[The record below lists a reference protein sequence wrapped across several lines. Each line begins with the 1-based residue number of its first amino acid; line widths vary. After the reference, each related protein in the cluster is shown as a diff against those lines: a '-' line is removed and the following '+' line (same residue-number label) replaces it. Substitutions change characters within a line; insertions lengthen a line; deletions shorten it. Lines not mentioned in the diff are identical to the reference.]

1 MNQNMRLCLLGA
13 AAAVMLSGCQG
24 PETRVI
30 PRQTVSQEHPYELN
44 GTDTVPEEV
53 NPLYLQEML
62 GFLAASPRICASPE
76 ETNAAEFI
84 KRLLL
89 EYGYDVTIQRF
100 PVSDDTGSQYGTNVI
115 AVKEAAA
122 AEGDILLV
130 TTNHDTVPDS
140 PGANDN
146 ASGVVAFLET
156 ARLIAR
162 MPTDTQLRFVS
173 LSGMSVR
180 QQGIDYYLNT
190 LTDQERQRI
199 IGAIHLDTLGYMYD
213 HDIVMGTVDGS
224 ATLLGDLL
232 SETAE
237 RELEQG
243 WYYQMDDWG
252 GSCPAFEH
260 YRIPAVRVTQN
271 IAAFEQGTQ
280 WDRPD
285 IIDVDKIIA
294 ISQVLSRTMADIM
307 AEDTPS
313 FLKASREDGYDRD
326 GVLLQRV
333 GQSIPFGETRKT
345 VENYYGSAGGYLDLG
360 QREGQLYQ
368 YPMKWLGVDQIIL
381 SGFLYQNDIL
391 TGVILEADAA
401 GITANEM
408 KQRLNRQYGEPQ
420 ESAGETAGV
429 PVLRWNDYAA
439 RLVYKIQEWPEGYT
453 VMVAAGRSA
462 EIEFSR
468 FSVSRLKQ
476 GDAVGTT
483 ADEEPLSVREKA
495 VLELTEQIL
504 RPKEREKIAAIALF
518 TDGIG
523 GRQVYWT
530 DESDGRP
537 VLHIDLEDM
546 TDPEGNYRQYTESC
560 KQLVKAYTYFYD
572 REYGRL
578 FYETFDQTI
587 GDEFEDAFQM
597 FVLTNK
603 PQGGETDADAE
614 IIFFYQYEPLITVR
628 NDIRWQLGLPL

>member
-1 MNQNMRLCLLGA
+1 MNQNMQICLLGV

-30 PRQTVSQEHPYELN
+30 PRQSVSLEHPYELA
-44 GTDTVPEEV
+44 GTDTVPAEV
-53 NPLYLQEML
+53 NPLYLQETL
-62 GFLAASPRICASPE
+62 RFLAASPRICASPE

-100 PVSDDTGSQYGTNVI
+100 PVSDVDGSQYGTNVI

-122 AEGDILLV
+122 ADGDILLV
-130 TTNHDTVPDS
+130 TTNHDTVPDT
-140 PGANDN
+140 PGANAN

-162 MPTDTQLRFVS
+162 MPTDTELRFVS
-173 LSGMSVR
+173 LSGMNAR
-180 QQGIDYYLNT
+180 QQGIDYYLDT

-199 IGAIHLDTLGYMYD
+199 IGAIHLDTLGYLYD
-213 HDIVMGTVDGS
+213 YDVVLGTVDGG

-232 SETAE
+232 SETAA
-237 RELEQG
+237 RELKQR
-243 WYYQMDDWG
+243 WHYQPDDWG
-252 GSCPAFEH
+252 GAYPAFDL

-271 IAAFEQGTQ
+271 ITAFEQGTQ

-285 IIDVDKIIA
+285 IIDVEKIIT
-294 ISQVLSRTMADIM
+294 ISQVLSRTLADIM
-307 AEDTPS
+307 EEDTPS
-313 FLKASREDGYDRD
+313 FLKASQENGYNRD
-326 GVLLQRV
+326 GVLRQRP
-333 GQSIPFGETRKT
+333 GQGIPFGETRKT
-345 VENYYGSAGGYLDLG
+345 VEHYYGSAGGYLDLG
-360 QREGQLYQ
+360 QLEGQLYQ

-381 SGFLYQNDIL
+381 SGFLYQDDFL

-401 GITANEM
+401 GITAAEM
-408 KQRLNRQYGEPQ
+408 KQRLQQQYGQPQ
-420 ESAGETAGV
+420 ESAGEAAGV
-429 PVLRWNDYAA
+429 SVLSWNDYAG
-439 RLVYKIQEWPEGYT
+439 RLIYKMQEWPDGYT
-453 VMVAAGRSA
+453 VNVAAGSSA

-468 FSVSRLKQ
+468 LPVSRLKQ
-476 GDAVGTT
+476 AGEAPAA

-495 VLELTEQIL
+495 VLELAEQIL
-504 RPKEREKIAAIALF
+504 RPEERERIAAIALF

-530 DESDGRP
+530 DGSDDRL

-546 TDPEGNYRQYTESC
+546 TDPDGNYRQYTESC
-560 KQLVKAYTYFYD
+560 RQMVKAYAYFCD
-572 REYGRL
+572 SEYSRL

-587 GDEFEDAFQM
+587 GDEFEYTFQM

-603 PQGGETDADAE
+603 PQGEETEADAE
-614 IIFFYQYEPLITVR
+614 IIFFYQYEPLVTVR
-628 NDIRWQLGLPL
+628 NDIRRQLGLPL